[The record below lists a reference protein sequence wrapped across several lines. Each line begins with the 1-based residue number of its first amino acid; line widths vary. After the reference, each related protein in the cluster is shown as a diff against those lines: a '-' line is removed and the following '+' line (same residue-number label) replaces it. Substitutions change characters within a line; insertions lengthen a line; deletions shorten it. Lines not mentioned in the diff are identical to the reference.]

1 MGFSEGE
8 KITKMEKNDEG
19 FLRRENIY
27 VWRHWPFTFF
37 FSFFVGT
44 ITSKEISS
52 KDLGLKK
59 FERF

>member
-27 VWRHWPFTFF
+27 V
-37 FSFFVGT
+37 
-44 ITSKEISS
+44 
-52 KDLGLKK
+52 
-59 FERF
+59 